1 MNKNQ
6 TYITLDTIRL
16 VTNSKYL
23 LSLDDSLFKHTFDP
37 STGEVLAV
45 EFKSKMHQDL
55 APFGLYILV
64 NYRAEKLTLEFSSKL
79 LFEDYAQ
86 LISIDTLPNCLNNIE
101 KLGICTFDINMILND
116 SYINK
121 VHVTKDVDL
130 QLTPKIL
137 DRLNRCTG
145 EFRRYSWK
153 TYDSCISFKKD
164 VKAPDCKEELTIYD
178 KELEIG
184 LPKNKAF
191 LDKTGCP
198 EIILKHFEGKT
209 RFEVKY
215 ENKQRIKK
223 TFGITDTSIQEVL
236 TTDRNIV
243 LNQFNRIF
251 NNKEPPVDTTVIAN
265 ITDYGLLNTIRHH
278 NGDLKKIE
286 QEIKDIGIYGSAS
299 RGARNRQMVRIK
311 KLAEAYSNQ
320 DDGNSILEEIRN
332 KLKD

>member
-1 MNKNQ
+1 MNEKK
-6 TYITLDTIRL
+6 TYIKLDTIRL

-23 LSLDDSLFKHTFDP
+23 LSLDDSLFKHTVDP
-37 STGEVLAV
+37 SSGEILAL
-45 EFKSKMHQDL
+45 EFKSKMHHDL
-55 APFGLYILV
+55 APFCLYILI

-79 LFEDYAQ
+79 LMQDYCK
-86 LISIDTLPNCLNNIE
+86 LISIDTLAQCLENIE
-101 KLGICTFDINMILND
+101 KLGICTLNVSMILKD

-130 QLTPKIL
+130 QLTSPML
-137 DRLNRCTG
+137 NRLNLCTG
-145 EFRRYSWK
+145 QFRRYSWK

-164 VKAPDCKEELTIYD
+164 VKASSCKEELTIYD
-178 KELEIG
+178 KGLEIG

-191 LDKTGCP
+191 MDKIGCS

-215 ENKQRIKK
+215 DSKSRIKK
-223 TFGITDTSIQEVL
+223 EFGITDTSIQEVL

-243 LNQFNRIF
+243 LNQFNKIF
-251 NNKEPPVDTTVIAN
+251 NNKEPPVDTTVITN

-278 NGDLKKIE
+278 KGDLKKIE

-299 RGARNRQMVRIK
+299 RGARNRQMSRIK

-320 DDGNSILEEIRN
+320 DDGGSIIEQIRN